1 MKAYFEILRKDEVRF
16 RPEQNTMPWHDQP
29 EGTAADKAAVEYAQ
43 AALLYRWS
51 AMVIEG
57 VFHCGDDKVPLTL
70 ESVTLAARLPGR
82 YIDFSSLREIPEY
95 EEASE
100 AAEMHQL
107 GKLIDEMQA
116 RGRPEDF

>member
-16 RPEQNTMPWHDQP
+16 RPGQNTMPWHDQP

-43 AALLYRWS
+43 AALLYHRWN

-57 VFHCGDDKVPLTL
+57 VFHCGDDSVPLTL
-70 ESVTLAARLPGR
+70 ESITLAARLPGR

-95 EEASE
+95 EEAAE
-100 AAEMHQL
+100 AAETVRTK
-107 GKLIDEMQA
+107 KLLK
-116 RGRPEDF
+116 RLRPEDF